1 MKTDKIKRTIFLVV
15 FFFAVLL
22 GTLCITGC
30 PSTKHPELHS
40 LGPISLTGEID
51 SMLAYK
57 LYVKGLVCPSCA
69 IGLKKGL
76 MKLPFI
82 KSIHVNYKT
91 GLVLI
96 YEIHPRTDSK
106 GVRKFDKSRITK
118 AVDNSGYKVDRFV
131 K

>member
-1 MKTDKIKRTIFLVV
+1 MKKLLLLIAAV
-15 FFFAVLL
+15 FVA
-22 GTLCITGC
+22 GC
-30 PSTKHPELHS
+30 PSTQQQSRPELRP
-40 LGPISLTGEID
+40 LGSISVTGEID

-57 LYVKGLVCPSCA
+57 VYVKGLVCPSCA
-69 IGLKKGL
+69 VGLKKGL

-96 YEIHPRTDSK
+96 YEIHPRIDPK
-106 GVRKFDKSRITK
+106 GIKKYDKSRITK
-118 AVDNSGYKVDRFV
+118 AVEDSGYNVDRFV